1 MTVVSSTRESRLFKT
16 FHGKRK
22 PQGRP
27 EPRAVAEA
35 LVDAGVLHDYFLY
48 ERQGEARIAGDCL
61 AKVSVAS
68 DRVSLE
74 WDGVQLHSEPAR
86 DPFKQVESLLHSLPM
101 AHWTAF
107 GYVAFDMAKY
117 YHPYSQA
124 IERPLLQFCVPR
136 FEVRIGPG
144 GVSLIGGEDPD
155 AAEMIRKVADQI
167 AHSGPGTT
175 ATPTPPTLTYGDR
188 QDYCDKVKAL
198 TTAIRDGALQKAIL
212 SRKACLPG
220 SMDLLGTYG
229 ASGRVNNAARSYCF
243 RMGDIGAVGYSPE
256 ILLEADG
263 RGLVTTNP
271 LAGTRPRG
279 ADSAE
284 DLQMW
289 GELFRDPKEVKEHAL
304 SVLLVQEEMGSVC
317 SPETVRIYD
326 FMEVKKFRCVQH
338 LSSRVSGKLDAD
350 HTMWDALRVLF
361 PGVTVSGI
369 NKSSALRWISDMEET
384 PRGIYGGGIGWVDS
398 QGRSD
403 IAIAIRSAFQYG
415 NTIHLNAGAGIV
427 AESVPE
433 REYVESVNKMNTML
447 SQIVMFDDEAT

>member
-1 MTVVSSTRESRLFKT
+1 MSVVSSTLESRAFRT
-16 FHGKRK
+16 FHGKRR

-27 EPRAVAEA
+27 DPRAVAEE
-35 LVDAGVLHDYFLY
+35 LVRAGVMHDYFLY

-61 AKVSVAS
+61 AKVTVAS

-74 WDGVQLHSEPAR
+74 WDGVQLHSEPAG
-86 DPFKQVESLLHSLPM
+86 DPFKQVESLLHSLPIP
-101 AHWTAF
+101 HWTAF
-107 GYVAFDMAKY
+107 GYAAFDLAKY

-124 IERPLLQFCVPR
+124 IKRPLLQFCVPR
-136 FEVRIGPG
+136 FEVQIGPG
-144 GVSLIGGEDPD
+144 GVGLHGGDDPD
-155 AAEMIRKVADQI
+155 VAEKIRNVVDRI
-167 AHSGPGTT
+167 SHSGRGTT
-175 ATPTPPTLTYGDR
+175 PSPTPPTLTYGDR
-188 QDYCDKVKAL
+188 LDYCDKVKTL
-198 TTAIRDGALQKAIL
+198 TTAIREGALQKAIL
-212 SRKACLPG
+212 SRCASLPG

-229 ASGRVNNAARSYCF
+229 ASGLVNNAARSYCF
-243 RMGDIGAVGYSPE
+243 RMGDIGAVGFSPE

-263 RGLVTTNP
+263 RGLDTTNP

-279 ADSAE
+279 TDSAE
-284 DLQMW
+284 DLRMW
-289 GELFRDPKEVKEHAL
+289 GELFRDSKEVKEHAL

-338 LSSRVSGKLDAD
+338 LSSRVSGRLDSER
-350 HTMWDALRVLF
+350 TLWDALRVLF

-369 NKSSALRWISDMEET
+369 SKSAALRWISDMEDA

-398 QGRSD
+398 RGRAD
-403 IAIAIRSAFQYG
+403 IAIAIRSAYQYG
-415 NTIHLNAGAGIV
+415 DTIHLNAGAGIV

-447 SQIVMFDDEAT
+447 SQIVLTDEQAA